1 MSREDLLIA
10 LLKSKQSHIKLRR
23 SKDNNAEIE
32 ETKKI
37 FNELRKNFSKE
48 EIKKIRKF
56 PFKES
61 IDEYLKE
68 LEQKDSLTE
77 QEKREKKVTSKNYER
92 LKNILKS

>member
-32 ETKKI
+32 ETKNF

>member
-1 MSREDLLIA
+1 MLREDLLIA

-32 ETKKI
+32 ETKYF

-68 LEQKDSLTE
+68 LGQKDSLTE

>member
-1 MSREDLLIA
+1 MLREDLLIA

-32 ETKKI
+32 ETKNF

-56 PFKES
+56 P
-61 IDEYLKE
+61 L
-68 LEQKDSLTE
+68 
-77 QEKREKKVTSKNYER
+77 KKV
-92 LKNILKS
+92 LMNI